1 MGESSMTVMRLAFV
15 KEYTDRTGK
24 MRRYFRKRGCKTVAL
39 PGAPGSPEFMRAYQT
54 AMGSKPEQAVQ
65 HDGAGTVTALI
76 VDYLRSPSFASNLK
90 PSTKRVY
97 RIVLDRFR
105 AKHGH
110 RLVVDM
116 PRDKVA
122 AYIYE
127 IGAERPAMANL
138 TKKVLRKLLAHA
150 VRHGWRNDN
159 PVTEIDNYK
168 LGSHHTWSDGEL
180 RAFEV
185 RWPLGTRQRLA
196 YALLLYTG
204 QRVGDVAKMRRQDI
218 SGGCIAVTQEKTG
231 AELSI
236 PIHPVLAEAMQAGPN
251 NGMNLIGDRHG
262 RPIGGQALS
271 DLVIAAVK
279 AAGLPPKCVP
289 HGLRKAMARRLA
301 EGGATAKEIA
311 SVSGHKSLREIQRY
325 TDKADQRRL
334 SQAAMNKLETPKSV

>member
-1 MGESSMTVMRLAFV
+1 MTVMRLPFV

-24 MRRYFRKRGCKTVAL
+24 MRRYFRKRGCKAIAL
-39 PGAPGSPEFMRAYQT
+39 PGSPGSPEFMAAYQR
-54 AMGSKPEQAVQ
+54 AMGGKPDQPAQ
-65 HDGAGTVTALI
+65 HDGVGTVAVLI

-90 PSTKRVY
+90 PSTKKVY

-150 VRHGWRNDN
+150 VRHGWRKDN
-159 PVTEIDNYK
+159 PVTEVDSYK
-168 LGSHHTWSDGEL
+168 LGTHHTWSEGEL
-180 RAFEV
+180 SAFER

-204 QRVGDVAKMRRQDI
+204 QRVGDVARMRRQDV
-218 SGGCIAVTQEKTG
+218 SGGCIALVQQKTG
-231 AELSI
+231 TELSI
-236 PIHPVLAEAMQAGPN
+236 PIHPSLAEAMQAGPN
-251 NGMNLIGDRHG
+251 NGMNLIGDQNG
-262 RPIGGQALS
+262 RPMTSGGLS
-271 DLVIAAVK
+271 AMMK
-279 AAGLPPKCVP
+279 AAIKAASLPPECVP
-289 HGLRKAMARRLA
+289 HGLRKAMTRRLA

-325 TDKADQRRL
+325 TDKADQRKL
-334 SQAAMNKLETPKSV
+334 SHAAMNKPGTPKSV